1 MEENDLTGGLP
12 SELGLMTAMRDLFLG
27 TNAIQG
33 SIPTEVS
40 RMGELRALALDD
52 NRLNGTIPYLGNLTN
67 MSE

>member
-1 MEENDLTGGLP
+1 
-12 SELGLMTAMRDLFLG
+12 MTAMRDLFLG